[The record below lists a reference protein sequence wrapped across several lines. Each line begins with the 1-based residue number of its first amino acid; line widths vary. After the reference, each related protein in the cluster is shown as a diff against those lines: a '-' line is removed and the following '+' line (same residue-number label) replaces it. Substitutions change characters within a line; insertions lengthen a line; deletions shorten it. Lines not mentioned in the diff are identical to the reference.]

1 MSGDVTPGGRGSRTW
16 SAADGLHLDVRGL
29 GPPEPM
35 VAILRLIDGGEA
47 GDVMTVHLDRE
58 PIFLYPELEARG
70 WSYEMLPGIRD
81 EAAGDDAVNIRLAR
95 IPA

>member
-1 MSGDVTPGGRGSRTW
+1 
-16 SAADGLHLDVRGL
+16 
-29 GPPEPM
+29 
-35 VAILRLIDGGEA
+35 
-47 GDVMTVHLDRE
+47 MTVHLDRE